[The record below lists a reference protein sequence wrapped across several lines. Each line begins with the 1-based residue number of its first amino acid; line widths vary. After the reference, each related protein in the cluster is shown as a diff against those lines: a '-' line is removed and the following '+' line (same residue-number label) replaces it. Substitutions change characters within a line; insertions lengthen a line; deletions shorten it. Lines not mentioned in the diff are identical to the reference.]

1 MNKKYISGLYL
12 SIIKPHRHEKW
23 AKQHSRPIK
32 DNYLYNKID
41 ENPYSIICFYNY
53 DKAGRII
60 RNLVDS
66 MISNGYISNMNNE
79 KVYLN
84 NSIIFVFNNE
94 ETSRIGFNELVA

>member
-1 MNKKYISGLYL
+1 
-12 SIIKPHRHEKW
+12 
-23 AKQHSRPIK
+23 
-32 DNYLYNKID
+32 
-41 ENPYSIICFYNY
+41 
-53 DKAGRII
+53 
-60 RNLVDS
+60 